1 MTSPVPGRIAVA
13 KASCEYYSTHVTTV
27 ERTEEFAAWE
37 SKLKK
42 KDLNAAARVAV
53 RIQRLTLGNPGDVK
67 ALGEGV
73 SELRIP
79 YGPGYR
85 VYYTTDGDL
94 LILLLTGG
102 SKPTQQADI
111 NEAKRLA
118 RAWREERT

>member
-1 MTSPVPGRIAVA
+1 MYYGTQMTTI
-13 KASCEYYSTHVTTV
+13 
-27 ERTEEFAAWE
+27 ERTDEFADWE

-42 KDLNAAARVAV
+42 KDLHAAARVTV
-53 RIQRLTLGNPGDVK
+53 RVQRLAMGNPGDVK
-67 ALGEGV
+67 PVGEGV

-85 VYYTTDGDL
+85 VYYATEGDL

-102 SKPTQQADI
+102 SKATQQDDI

-118 RAWREERT
+118 RAWRRETR